1 MDLIAIVD
9 EKNFS
14 NLNYRLFVCV
24 NCSKRAEYQLVGK
37 RGSVTFNGD
46 GKNRYPHSS
55 PLDFGEPF

>member
-9 EKNFS
+9 GENLS
-14 NLNYRLFVCV
+14 N
-24 NCSKRAEYQLVGK
+24 
-37 RGSVTFNGD
+37 NGD